1 MIAPDMINDFDS
13 LSKTRVIATIQ
24 LTLESH
30 ISVNRFQMTLGI
42 LDVGIAK
49 VTSILVFSVEKVPF
63 RPVMSLGILTLVI
76 PFIALF
82 TKSAR
87 WRVEKSKNVFFLL
100 FLRILFSNWRR
111 W

>member
-24 LTLESH
+24 QTLESH
-30 ISVNRFQMTLGI
+30 ISVNRFQMTLSVLNI
-42 LDVGIAK
+42 GIAK
-49 VTSILVFSVEKVPF
+49 VTSILVFSIVKVPF
-63 RPVMSLGILTLVI
+63 GPVMSFGILSLVI
-76 PFIALF
+76 PFITLF

-87 WRVEKSKNVFFLL
+87 WRVEKSKNVFFLFL
-100 FLRILFSNWRR
+100 LRISVWRR